1 MIDKE
6 NLTTG
11 SVPKKLIA
19 FALPLLL
26 ANLLQ
31 SFYSIVDMLV
41 VGRIVGKTGL
51 AAISNASMVSFII
64 NSICIGVTMGGTV
77 LIAQFKGAD
86 DVKGQS
92 ETVGTLF
99 SLTLTASGVVTAAA
113 LLGYKPLFGLLSIPS
128 DAMGDACEYMEVICR
143 GTVFVFGYNGVCS
156 IMKGFGDSK
165 SPLYF
170 VGIAAIVNI
179 VLDLLL
185 VGPFGMGAKGAAY
198 ATIFSQGISFAAAMI
213 HLKRRSFIFDFKP
226 EHFVVKKDKLAMI
239 LKVGLPTAVQMV
251 VVNISYLLITGML
264 NQFGVA
270 VAAAS
275 GVGLKINTFAG
286 MPCWAVGQA
295 VTAMAGQ
302 NMGANNRERVRET
315 TNTGLCLNLAIT
327 AVAVLFVQI
336 FAGPIIR
343 LFDPVSPEVTRDG
356 ILYLRICCGLNS
368 LIYGAMYTFDSF
380 AIGVGS
386 ANVAMVNARL
396 DAVVVRLPVSWLLAF
411 PLSFG
416 FPGVYLG
423 QALSPIL
430 PAVAGG
436 LYFKSRIWE
445 RGNLIRRKG
454 TEEEEN
460 T

>member
-1 MIDKE
+1 
-6 NLTTG
+6 
-11 SVPKKLIA
+11 
-19 FALPLLL
+19 
-26 ANLLQ
+26 
-31 SFYSIVDMLV
+31 
-41 VGRIVGKTGL
+41 
-51 AAISNASMVSFII
+51 
-64 NSICIGVTMGGTV
+64 
-77 LIAQFKGAD
+77 
-86 DVKGQS
+86 
-92 ETVGTLF
+92 
-99 SLTLTASGVVTAAA
+99 
-113 LLGYKPLFGLLSIPS
+113 
-128 DAMGDACEYMEVICR
+128 
-143 GTVFVFGYNGVCS
+143 
-156 IMKGFGDSK
+156 
-165 SPLYF
+165 
-170 VGIAAIVNI
+170 
-179 VLDLLL
+179 
-185 VGPFGMGAKGAAY
+185 
-198 ATIFSQGISFAAAMI
+198 
-213 HLKRRSFIFDFKP
+213 
-226 EHFVVKKDKLAMI
+226 
-239 LKVGLPTAVQMV
+239 
-251 VVNISYLLITGML
+251 
-264 NQFGVA
+264 
-270 VAAAS
+270 
-275 GVGLKINTFAG
+275 

-386 ANVAMVNARL
+386 ANVAMVNALL

-445 RGNLIRRKG
+445 RGNLIRR
-454 TEEEEN
+454 
-460 T
+460 